1 MEKHFAGALTLEQLV
16 VFGAVVR
23 CGSFSAA
30 ARDLGRAQ
38 GTVSYQIE
46 RLEEQLSATLFD
58 RSQRRPRL
66 TQEGR
71 RIAQRVQ
78 AVLGSVDELRRE
90 AWSWS
95 VGLESKLHLAVDVL
109 FPANRLADFGRAF
122 FERFPS
128 VPLVVRSG
136 VVGFA
141 STALMEGGVEL
152 AIGPQFPEDCETR
165 FLAGVDMVPVAAC
178 SHPLCTQ
185 DAPVTAEVLD
195 RHIHLVLGAGDEAE
209 PKGPAQGFQSTQR
222 WYLQSSSARHE
233 LLRRGLGWSRL
244 PRHEAN
250 AEIEAGTLAE
260 FTPAPGVVRRSTV
273 PLFVARRRRATLGLG
288 GQWLW
293 ESLAL

>member
-122 FERFPS
+122 FERFP
-128 VPLVVRSG
+128 
-136 VVGFA
+136 
-141 STALMEGGVEL
+141 
-152 AIGPQFPEDCETR
+152 
-165 FLAGVDMVPVAAC
+165 
-178 SHPLCTQ
+178 
-185 DAPVTAEVLD
+185 
-195 RHIHLVLGAGDEAE
+195 
-209 PKGPAQGFQSTQR
+209 
-222 WYLQSSSARHE
+222 
-233 LLRRGLGWSRL
+233 
-244 PRHEAN
+244 
-250 AEIEAGTLAE
+250 
-260 FTPAPGVVRRSTV
+260 
-273 PLFVARRRRATLGLG
+273 
-288 GQWLW
+288 
-293 ESLAL
+293 